1 MYHIHI
7 QGVNKTKNGTG
18 KEDLGPSCDGWF
30 VPSYNG
36 TLHTMCT
43 LNGER
48 EYVIT
53 GLVSSEAEKC
63 ELASSQMCNSSWLK
77 NIDWRHIWWL
87 GLWPG
92 KISRWWLIGF
102 GHLGATQWWDLT
114 RCGLKLFP
122 CATRWRHTGNYIML
136 MTTSPWDTHFLE
148 YRALQNIGSIASFWF
163 CLCDVYVQ

>member
-1 MYHIHI
+1 MMYHIHI
-7 QGVNKTKNGTG
+7 HGGNKTKNRTG
-18 KEDLGPSCDGWF
+18 KEDLGQSWKGWF
-30 VPSYNG
+30 VPYNCWS
-36 TLHTMCT
+36 LHTMCT

-63 ELASSQMCNSSWLK
+63 ELASSQMCNSSWSK

-148 YRALQNIGSIASFWF
+148 SKYRWHCKVLILPCG
-163 CLCDVYVQ
+163 VYVQ

>member
-1 MYHIHI
+1 MMYHIHI
-7 QGVNKTKNGTG
+7 HGGNKTKNRTG
-18 KEDLGPSCDGWF
+18 KEDLGQRWNVWF
-30 VPSYNG
+30 VPYNCWS
-36 TLHTMCT
+36 LQTMCT

-77 NIDWRHIWWL
+77 NSDWRHIWWL

-136 MTTSPWDTHFLE
+136 MIFLPFPAIYSFAK
-148 YRALQNIGSIASFWF
+148 YR
-163 CLCDVYVQ
+163 